1 MEPLKKTVTVRV
13 DVSPRIADLVY
24 FARSLANRDVS
35 RLSDEELISL
45 AESFW
50 DSQHGED

>member
-1 MEPLKKTVTVRV
+1 MHPLKKTVTVTV

-24 FARSLANRDVS
+24 FARSLANRDVKN
-35 RLSDEELISL
+35 LSDEELISL

-50 DSQHGED
+50 DDRHGED